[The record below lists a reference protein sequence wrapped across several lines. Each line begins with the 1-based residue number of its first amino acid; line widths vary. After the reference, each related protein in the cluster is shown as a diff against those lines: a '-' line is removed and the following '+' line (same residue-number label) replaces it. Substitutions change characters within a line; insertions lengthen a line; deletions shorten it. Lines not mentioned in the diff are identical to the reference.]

1 MASARRL
8 VGYAVH
14 GGDLEEQSIWRVHH
28 RSEEAVLAFV
38 RREEHGAVRRLERSD
53 SPQTAFLGV
62 LPGAL
67 LEHTGYL
74 SAVLLMQL
82 LPFGMKPGGQG
93 EGESECQRARGQ
105 SRGQ

>member
-1 MASARRL
+1 MASASSL

-28 RSEEAVLAFV
+28 RPEEAVLAFV
-38 RREEHGAVRRLERSD
+38 RREEHGAVRRLERCD
-53 SPQTAFLGV
+53 SPNTALLSV
-62 LPGAL
+62 LSGAL
-67 LEHTGYL
+67 LDHTGHL

-82 LPFGMKPGGQG
+82 PPFGMKPGGQG